1 MKLFTEIVLRLYW
14 LMDGKIIELS
24 WTKNVFWTEC
34 MYYGQ
39 EVKLVRDLNR
49 KIDHLYP
56 NLILNE
62 N

>member
-24 WTKNVFWTEC
+24 WTKNVFSTEC